1 MLGRLSPGWL
11 IAIGFVL
18 LVTGAVLP
26 ILMMFHIM
34 RSTYLLNGI
43 SVVATMSGLI
53 IGMYGVF
60 ELYQARRGGDG

>member
-1 MLGRLSPGWL
+1 MLRRLSPGWL

-26 ILMMFHIM
+26 ILMMLHIM

-43 SVVATMSGLI
+43 SVVSTMSGLI

-60 ELYQARRGGDG
+60 ELQARRGGR

>member
-1 MLGRLSPGWL
+1 MLRRLSPGWL

-26 ILMMFHIM
+26 ILMMLHIM

-43 SVVATMSGLI
+43 SVVSTMSGLI

-60 ELYQARRGGDG
+60 ELHMARRGGR

>member
-1 MLGRLSPGWL
+1 MLRRLSPGWL

-26 ILMMFHIM
+26 ILMMLHIM

-43 SVVATMSGLI
+43 SVVSTMSGLI

-60 ELYQARRGGDG
+60 ELYQTRRGGG